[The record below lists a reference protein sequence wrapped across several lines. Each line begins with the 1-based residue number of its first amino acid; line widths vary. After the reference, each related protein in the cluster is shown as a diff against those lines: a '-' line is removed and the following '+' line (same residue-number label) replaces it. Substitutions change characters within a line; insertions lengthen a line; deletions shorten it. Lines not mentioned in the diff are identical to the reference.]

1 MSDPQSLHAVT
12 PNPSIQVRTIGDIQ
26 PLDRQFGVYPRKT
39 VPASLRAAL
48 FAQPE
53 PTEVELSGVGGDAS
67 RLSRMRTFAVL
78 DACKIKNLEALL
90 EASDLHHACLFSGKT
105 FEECRDA
112 APWVVELE
120 QDAPL
125 TRGIF
130 TQDASPCA
138 LWDLAPG
145 FFLRARVPLA
155 AMRRHLRK
163 FTRLRDESGKWFYFR
178 FWEAA
183 YARPYLN
190 RVSSDI
196 SRAAHWFSLGPSERA
211 SIFVL
216 DRIDRSMII
225 FSGQTLQ
232 AEKTN
237 IPFELDVE
245 DRRVFGEV
253 RMDRFAA
260 RLDVHLRNK
269 LGSFDRLAP
278 EDRRLWLGT
287 IIDEAQQQG
296 LKLEKAVADYA
307 EAYVL
312 LGYSP
317 ARDASIARHLH
328 NDRHELDRARFALDE
343 ARNRGCNPPIV

>member
-1 MSDPQSLHAVT
+1 
-12 PNPSIQVRTIGDIQ
+12 
-26 PLDRQFGVYPRKT
+26 
-39 VPASLRAAL
+39 
-48 FAQPE
+48 
-53 PTEVELSGVGGDAS
+53 
-67 RLSRMRTFAVL
+67 
-78 DACKIKNLEALL
+78 
-90 EASDLHHACLFSGKT
+90 
-105 FEECRDA
+105 
-112 APWVVELE
+112 
-120 QDAPL
+120 
-125 TRGIF
+125 
-130 TQDASPCA
+130 
-138 LWDLAPG
+138 
-145 FFLRARVPLA
+145 
-155 AMRRHLRK
+155 
-163 FTRLRDESGKWFYFR
+163 
-178 FWEAA
+178 
-183 YARPYLN
+183 
-190 RVSSDI
+190 
-196 SRAAHWFSLGPSERA
+196 
-211 SIFVL
+211 
-216 DRIDRSMII
+216 MII